1 MHFRCLKVGCC
12 TSAVQPQS
20 TARFSRHRWPS
31 ACTSQVML
39 APNDDTIQAF
49 PHEPHVLP
57 DGQVHTSLSGSLEH
71 GTMQN
76 Q

>member
-1 MHFRCLKVGCC
+1 
-12 TSAVQPQS
+12 
-20 TARFSRHRWPS
+20 
-31 ACTSQVML
+31 ML